1 MDEYLQTA
9 QKTIESLLNPTQD
22 ERGVTVGFNPATARE
37 ALRARGHTV
46 RYSPHSFDPT
56 MSRAHAIWLGGD
68 SRGALGKWQAGADP
82 RGGAGVAWAW

>member
-1 MDEYLQTA
+1 MTA
-9 QKTIESLLNPTQD
+9 AEAVAFPRIHCESGPVFA
-22 ERGVTVGFNPATARE
+22 EARVQQSVVD

-46 RYSPHSFDPT
+46 RHSPHSFDPT

-68 SRGALGKWQAGADP
+68 ARGALGTWQAGADP